1 MPLKPPDAI
10 LITPAHSPGVSDAD
24 TSELV
29 DTEEI
34 YATSKEETLS
44 EEALAAQ
51 QLAAKKLAAQLRATE
66 KKLTLEDIEEFNRR
80 ISDASS
86 RSGSTVSEHEDASG
100 ESSQKSLRE
109 KVFAEALKRAEKDK
123 SDGGSEGEDEA
134 SSKKSESTTEGT
146 KQKELSV
153 IKEEKSK
160 LLKRGKMDLN
170 RANNFLFHIF
180 TSLITFH

>member
-10 LITPAHSPGVSDAD
+10 LITPAHSPGASDAD

-34 YATSKEETLS
+34 YATSKEASLS

-51 QLAAKKLAAQLRATE
+51 QLAAKKLATQLRANE
-66 KKLTLEDIEEFNRR
+66 KKLTLDDIEEFNRR
-80 ISDASS
+80 ISEASS

-100 ESSQKSLRE
+100 ESSRKQSLRE
-109 KVFAEALKRAEKDK
+109 RVFEEALKRAEKDK
-123 SDGGSEGEDEA
+123 SEGSSEGEDEG
-134 SSKKSESTTEGT
+134 SSKKSISTSEGT

-153 IKEEKSK
+153 IKEEKPK
-160 LLKRGKMDLN
+160 MMKRGM
-170 RANNFLFHIF
+170 A
-180 TSLITFH
+180 